1 MKTTNAEKEA
11 MEAQGVKF
19 DSTRLELAK
28 KDEQDIPQSTGKHLV
43 TILRDEKRTDI
54 RLYTSSNGFKEVT
67 GIRYW
72 FNEDGVEK
80 YYDIP
85 LIDKND
91 KPHYLIA
98 RFADINEGDKLEME
112 YIKKGKGGF
121 IEITKVGSASGELP
135 IVNLDESDEDPAP
148 SLDD

>member
-1 MKTTNAEKEA
+1 
-11 MEAQGVKF
+11 
-19 DSTRLELAK
+19 
-28 KDEQDIPQSTGKHLV
+28 
-43 TILRDEKRTDI
+43 
-54 RLYTSSNGFKEVT
+54 VT

-80 YYDIP
+80 FYDIP

-121 IEITKVGSASGELP
+121 IEITKVASGLGELP
-135 IVNLDESDEDPAP
+135 VVHLDEGDEEPIP
-148 SLDD
+148 GLD